1 MGNGTAA
8 TYLGNRPPG
17 SEASDTT
24 NAWEDA
30 GNQKK
35 PDQAIHG
42 EGVRSCALGGNVR
55 KAFCMAGAGLEGKLA
70 MAENVLF
77 SEPFPLTTWKG

>member
-8 TYLGNRPPG
+8 AYLGNRPPG
-17 SEASDTT
+17 SETSDTT

-35 PDQAIHG
+35 PDRAIHR